1 METLLVLFMTAVI
14 LLALFF
20 IGLGSIKVYQY
31 LYIGYHLRVS
41 DTNESYVNLKFKG
54 HPDELD
60 AYITDEGKRMTL
72 RVTYRQYT
80 ADTPTYVI
88 PKSYDTPY
96 DYILSGE
103 LDNDIREA
111 RLVTDALAV
120 TDGHYNKHVLDNSEH
135 LQNLPIKFYDVS
147 DEIKRKLGIKDRM

>member
-60 AYITDEGKRMTL
+60 AYN
-72 RVTYRQYT
+72 
-80 ADTPTYVI
+80 
-88 PKSYDTPY
+88 
-96 DYILSGE
+96 ILE
-103 LDNDIREA
+103 FL
-111 RLVTDALAV
+111 
-120 TDGHYNKHVLDNSEH
+120 
-135 LQNLPIKFYDVS
+135 
-147 DEIKRKLGIKDRM
+147 